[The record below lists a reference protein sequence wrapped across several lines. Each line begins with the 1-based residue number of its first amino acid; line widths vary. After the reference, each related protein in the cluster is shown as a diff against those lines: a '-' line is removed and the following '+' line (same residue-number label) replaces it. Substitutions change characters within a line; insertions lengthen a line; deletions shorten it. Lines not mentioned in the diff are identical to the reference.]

1 MRVILLLLV
10 LFVASA
16 AARYIC
22 FEEGTSI
29 PAEAIYEME
38 FARKV
43 SAAHDS
49 ARYIGLMAMASL
61 LAISAI
67 GACCF
72 NCQKKPR

>member
-29 PAEAIYEME
+29 PAEAIYEPNWE
-38 FARKV
+38 SGKAVRWSVARKDGRPLGIAV
-43 SAAHDS
+43 TNGV
-49 ARYIGLMAMASL
+49 ILNVL
-61 LAISAI
+61 
-67 GACCF
+67 
-72 NCQKKPR
+72 

>member
-10 LFVASA
+10 LFAASA

-43 SAAHDS
+43 SAASDYV
-49 ARYIGLMAMASL
+49 AYIGFMAMASL
-61 LAISAI
+61 LVILVLGS
-67 GACCF
+67 CYF
-72 NCQKKPR
+72 DWKKKLR